1 MDSQGNNEVEILT
14 RGELAVRVNCIEDGE
29 LLVIDWRGADEDKW
43 AENGKYPVG

>member
-14 RGELAVRVNCIEDGE
+14 RGENCIEDGE